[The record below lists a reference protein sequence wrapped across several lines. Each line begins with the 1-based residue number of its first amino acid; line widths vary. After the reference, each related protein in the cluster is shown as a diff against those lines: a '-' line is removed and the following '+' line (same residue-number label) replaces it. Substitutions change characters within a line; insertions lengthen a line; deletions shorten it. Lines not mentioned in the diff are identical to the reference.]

1 MRLTWYS
8 FFFCCIS
15 ASKISL
21 NLSIPS
27 ENTNQQFIHVLCLQV
42 SCIKRNAV
50 YGFVILFAMQKRN
63 AKKAES
69 EKKYYAQ
76 KKYVSGD

>member
-1 MRLTWYS
+1 M
-8 FFFCCIS
+8 
-15 ASKISL
+15 
-21 NLSIPS
+21 
-27 ENTNQQFIHVLCLQV
+27 QVL
-42 SCIKRNAV
+42 CIKRNAV

>member
-1 MRLTWYS
+1 MVLYL
-8 FFFCCIS
+8 IS
-15 ASKISL
+15 
-21 NLSIPS
+21 
-27 ENTNQQFIHVLCLQV
+27 
-42 SCIKRNAV
+42 
-50 YGFVILFAMQKRN
+50 MQKRN

>member
-1 MRLTWYS
+1 M
-8 FFFCCIS
+8 
-15 ASKISL
+15 
-21 NLSIPS
+21 
-27 ENTNQQFIHVLCLQV
+27 QVL
-42 SCIKRNAV
+42 CIKRNAV
-50 YGFVILFAMQKRN
+50 YGFVILFSMQKRN